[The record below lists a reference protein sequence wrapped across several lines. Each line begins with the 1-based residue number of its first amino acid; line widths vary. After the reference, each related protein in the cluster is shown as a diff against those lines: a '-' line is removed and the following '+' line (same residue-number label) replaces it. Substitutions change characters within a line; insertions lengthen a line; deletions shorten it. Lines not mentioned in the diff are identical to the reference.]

1 MALVTRLAT
10 AHIDASTAMFQPAL
24 SGDKIAGED
33 IDPVAPCYL
42 AADGKYY
49 MCNGTAAGVTA
60 RVAGWSFKRV
70 KLGQPMD
77 LCPGLGTVASYGSG
91 LTPGAILF
99 LATTKGR
106 LDTVATT
113 GDAVGVAQV
122 LEDGGYIRFTR
133 LI

>member
-1 MALVTRLAT
+1 MALVTRAAT
-10 AHIDASTAMFQPAL
+10 AHIDASTGMFAPPL
-24 SGDKIAGED
+24 SGDLVAGEALD
-33 IDPVAPCYL
+33 AVAPCYL

-60 RVAGWSFKRV
+60 RVAGWTPK
-70 KLGQPMD
+70 KYKIGATID
-77 LCPGLGTVASYGSG
+77 LIQGLGVVASYGSG

-99 LATTKGR
+99 LATTAGR

-122 LEDGGYIRFTR
+122 LHDGSWIRFTR
-133 LI
+133 II